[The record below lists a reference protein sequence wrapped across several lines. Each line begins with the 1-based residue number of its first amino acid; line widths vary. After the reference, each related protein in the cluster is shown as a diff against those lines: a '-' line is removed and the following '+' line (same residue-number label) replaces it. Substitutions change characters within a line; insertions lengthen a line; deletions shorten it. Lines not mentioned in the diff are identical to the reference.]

1 MPARSLSG
9 ALLCAAALAASG
21 CGGGGNS
28 TDKGPPAPTPAANP
42 QDFPAVNGR
51 TLEELFAGMPQGPTL
66 AAAVSQLAVGQ
77 NRFGFGLFDS
87 GRKQITGAD
96 VAIYTATPDLANV
109 RGPFPA
115 RSESLAVKAPFL
127 SRTSAQD
134 PDAAKSVYVARVP
147 FSGRGQQVV
156 IALARLDGRLIASTA
171 TKVDVGGRGGP
182 PEVGQPM
189 PRIHTPTLGEVG
201 GDASKIDTRVPPDTM
216 HDVDLATVLG
226 KRPAVLV
233 VATPALC
240 ESRVCGPVVDEAEE
254 LKARYGEQAAFVHLE
269 VYNNNTIS
277 DGYRPQFRA
286 LHLPSEPWVFV
297 IDRRGRVA
305 ARFEGP
311 VSVYEIEQAV
321 KKVV

>member
-1 MPARSLSG
+1 MSARSLLS
-9 ALLCAAALAASG
+9 ALLAGAALAVAG
-21 CGGGGNS
+21 CGGDDS
-28 TDKGPPAPTPAANP
+28 TDSGPPAPKPAASP
-42 QDFPAVNGR
+42 QDFPAVKGQ
-51 TLEELFAGMPQGPTL
+51 TLEQLFAGMPQGPTL
-66 AAAVSQLAVGQ
+66 AAAVSQLDVGR

-96 VAIYTATPDLANV
+96 VAIYTASADLSHV
-109 RGPFPA
+109 RGPYPA

-134 PDAAKSVYVARVP
+134 PDAAKYVYVSRVP
-147 FSGRGQQVV
+147 FSSRGEQVV
-156 IALARLDGRLIASTA
+156 IALARLDGRLIVSTA
-171 TKVDVGGRGGP
+171 TKVEVGGRGGP
-182 PEVGQPM
+182 PKVGQAM
-189 PRIHTPTLGEVG
+189 PRIHTPTLAEAG

-254 LKARYGEQAAFVHLE
+254 LKSRYAAKAAFVHLE

-297 IDRRGRVA
+297 INRRGRVA

-311 VSVYEIEQAV
+311 VSVYEIEQAL